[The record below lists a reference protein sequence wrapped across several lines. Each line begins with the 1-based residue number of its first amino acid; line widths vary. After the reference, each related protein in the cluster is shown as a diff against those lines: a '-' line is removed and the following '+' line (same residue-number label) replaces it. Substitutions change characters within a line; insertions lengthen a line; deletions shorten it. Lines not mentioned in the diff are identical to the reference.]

1 MRPLRL
7 EVEGFTC
14 YRDRQPVLDFS
25 ELTLFAIAGPTG
37 AGKSSILDTM
47 LYALF
52 GKLPRIGKHDISEFI
67 SHGRDMMSV
76 ALDFQVRGRDY
87 RVTRLSKLSK
97 SKQLKSE
104 ATLAELTGGLERSL
118 ADQVRP
124 VNDAIVELLG
134 LGYDEFIQTVVL
146 PQGEFAKFLKAKP
159 TDQRAILQ
167 HLLRHDVFTRMR
179 DLAEDRRRE
188 MDAEMRG
195 LEGKLSGLTDA
206 TAEALAASEMGLSE
220 ARARQVDA
228 AKAKDDAD
236 LEAQDARHRR
246 TLTQDVE
253 RLRNERVT
261 LDKEGPSVE
270 SARTELERARRANA
284 IVPRLEAFKA
294 ATTKMETARDSHTKA
309 SGAAERTAAAK
320 GQAADRA
327 AHASE
332 AARECDALSRRLR
345 SLDEIAGDVA
355 RRAQLG
361 DGLKSAEQQLSNA
374 AKALTAAREAQEL
387 AHTKVRGHEVRLG
400 ELQAAL
406 DGSRVDGAL
415 LDAIEGSFESVGRA
429 KALQQE
435 ISSLESEVASCETE
449 RSHAEG
455 KAADSQAA
463 CDKARSAAEAADEQL
478 AKARFA
484 LEDGRDRD
492 RAAALR
498 AHLHAGDAC
507 PVCLQTVAEV
517 PDAAKRPE
525 LVALEKALEE
535 AEAQATKATG
545 ANRRADTALATAT
558 AKRDQVVR
566 AADAASVRLADRR
579 GVLDAVLLTLSAIV
593 PAGTAV
599 EGLGVLVWMDERRGA
614 LRAAKAERERRAKSV
629 RDAEAALGAA
639 RLAVAEAEGNA
650 KRASDHHQRQ
660 MEERARLQSDLD
672 ATVARIQAVSS
683 HPDPLAEREG
693 LIRQIASLQD
703 ADRNADR
710 ALAEATNAS
719 IKADTELQAAHTALS
734 QATAHTS
741 AMEEALITALVNAGF
756 TSVDAAVESIRSDG
770 QQKALETRVN
780 TFDEK
785 RAGVQQRLAELE
797 PQVAGREMSAD
808 RLNEIERQSKTAGD
822 TSRQSDQIVAKLETE
837 VSRLQNDVK
846 ARAALM
852 SQKDVLQKTFSI
864 TAELATDLKGDRF
877 QEFLLEEAFKA
888 LVAGAS
894 VRLKTIS
901 NRYTL
906 QWESGEF

>member
-1 MRPLRL
+1 
-7 EVEGFTC
+7 
-14 YRDRQPVLDFS
+14 
-25 ELTLFAIAGPTG
+25 
-37 AGKSSILDTM
+37 
-47 LYALF
+47 
-52 GKLPRIGKHDISEFI
+52 
-67 SHGRDMMSV
+67 
-76 ALDFQVRGRDY
+76 
-87 RVTRLSKLSK
+87 
-97 SKQLKSE
+97 
-104 ATLAELTGGLERSL
+104 
-118 ADQVRP
+118 
-124 VNDAIVELLG
+124 
-134 LGYDEFIQTVVL
+134 
-146 PQGEFAKFLKAKP
+146 
-159 TDQRAILQ
+159 
-167 HLLRHDVFTRMR
+167 
-179 DLAEDRRRE
+179 
-188 MDAEMRG
+188 
-195 LEGKLSGLTDA
+195 
-206 TAEALAASEMGLSE
+206 
-220 ARARQVDA
+220 
-228 AKAKDDAD
+228 
-236 LEAQDARHRR
+236 
-246 TLTQDVE
+246 
-253 RLRNERVT
+253 
-261 LDKEGPSVE
+261 
-270 SARTELERARRANA
+270 
-284 IVPRLEAFKA
+284 
-294 ATTKMETARDSHTKA
+294 
-309 SGAAERTAAAK
+309 
-320 GQAADRA
+320 
-327 AHASE
+327 
-332 AARECDALSRRLR
+332 
-345 SLDEIAGDVA
+345 
-355 RRAQLG
+355 
-361 DGLKSAEQQLSNA
+361 
-374 AKALTAAREAQEL
+374 
-387 AHTKVRGHEVRLG
+387 
-400 ELQAAL
+400 
-406 DGSRVDGAL
+406 
-415 LDAIEGSFESVGRA
+415 
-429 KALQQE
+429 
-435 ISSLESEVASCETE
+435 
-449 RSHAEG
+449 
-455 KAADSQAA
+455 
-463 CDKARSAAEAADEQL
+463 
-478 AKARFA
+478 
-484 LEDGRDRD
+484 
-492 RAAALR
+492 
-498 AHLHAGDAC
+498 
-507 PVCLQTVAEV
+507 
-517 PDAAKRPE
+517 
-525 LVALEKALEE
+525 
-535 AEAQATKATG
+535 
-545 ANRRADTALATAT
+545 
-558 AKRDQVVR
+558 
-566 AADAASVRLADRR
+566 
-579 GVLDAVLLTLSAIV
+579 
-593 PAGTAV
+593 
-599 EGLGVLVWMDERRGA
+599 
-614 LRAAKAERERRAKSV
+614 V